1 MRMLRHF
8 RRLALRDTIL
18 VIVSLGLMVGGGIAL
33 WASSLKIPDISS
45 LQERKITQSAK
56 IYDRTGTVLLD
67 DLGDNITRTLVPLS
81 DISINAQHA
90 TLAIEDAEF
99 YEHGGI
105 RVSSIIRAVLANL
118 IPGGYTQG
126 GSTIT
131 QQVVKNSILT
141 TDKTISRKL
150 KEWVLAV
157 KLDRSLPK
165 DKILELYLNE
175 NPYGGSLYGIE
186 EASMTFFG
194 KHAKDVSLTE
204 AAYLAAIPQAPT
216 YYSPYGNNR
225 DKLETRKNLVLSRMR
240 ELGYISESEL
250 EKSKSEKI
258 DFQPPSIQ
266 GIRAPHFVFFVR
278 EQLEKEYGQ
287 RALEENGWRIIT
299 TLDADLEAKGEE
311 LAKKYALENAEKF
324 NATNASILA
333 LDPRNGDILAMVGS
347 RDYFDKAID
356 GNVNIAVAKRQPGS
370 SFKPFVYAAAF
381 MKGYS
386 PETVLFDV
394 QTQFSSECPPE
405 STSDKAP
412 CYFPENYDHQ
422 YRGPIS
428 LRSALAQ
435 SINTVAVKTLYL
447 VGIGDALR
455 IARSLGIN
463 TLEGPD
469 RYGLTLVL
477 GGGEVTLL
485 DLTSAYGVFANEG
498 VRTPY
503 RSVLKIEDRS
513 GVIIKEYGTAPEQVL
528 PATVALNI
536 SDVLSDNEARTPAF
550 GSNSSLYIPGHHI
563 ASKTGTTNDYRDAWI
578 VGYTTGLSV
587 GAWAGNNDNTPM
599 EKKVAGFIIAPLWNE
614 FVRYALTKYPDQPFP
629 EALPLTN
636 ETDKPI
642 IRGIWQGSDIVRTDL
657 NGNPVPESFMGPT
670 KSKVT
675 VSVHSILYWVDKSNP
690 KGPRPE
696 NPNNDPQF
704 QRWEYG
710 VRKWAAQNG
719 VTDGSSLF
727 IQN

>member
-1 MRMLRHF
+1 MRMLRHI
-8 RRLALRDTIL
+8 RRLSLRDIAL
-18 VIVSLGLMVGGGIAL
+18 IALSAGLIVGGGIAL

-45 LQERKITQSAK
+45 LQERKVTQSAK

-81 DISINAQHA
+81 DISINVQHA

-99 YEHGGI
+99 YDHGGI
-105 RVSSIIRAVLANL
+105 RISSIIRAVLANL

-141 TDKTISRKL
+141 TDKTVSRKL

-157 KLDRSLPK
+157 KLDRALPK

-194 KHAKDVSLTE
+194 KHARDVSLTE

-225 DKLETRKNLVLSRMR
+225 DKLEARKNLVLTRMR

-250 EKSKSEKI
+250 EKSKAEKI
-258 DFQPPSIQ
+258 EFQPPSVQ

-278 EQLEKEYGQ
+278 EQLEKEFGQ
-287 RALEENGWRIIT
+287 RALEENGWRVIT

-311 LAKKYALENAEKF
+311 LSKKYATENAEKF
-324 NATNASILA
+324 NASNASILA
-333 LDPRNGDILAMVGS
+333 LDPKNGDILAMVGS

-386 PETVLFDV
+386 PDTVLFDV

-422 YRGPIS
+422 YRGPIT

-447 VGIGDALR
+447 VGISDALR

-513 GVIIKEYGTAPEQVL
+513 GAVIKEYGTSPEQVL

-550 GSNSSLYIPGHHI
+550 GSNSALYIPGHHV

-578 VGYTTGLSV
+578 IGYTTGISV

-614 FVRYALTKYPDQPFP
+614 FMRYALTKYPDQPFP

-636 ETDKPI
+636 ESDKPV

-657 NGNPVPESFMGPT
+657 NGNPVPDTYSGPT
-670 KSKVT
+670 RNKVT
-675 VSVHSILYWVDKSNP
+675 VNVHSILYWVDKSNP

-704 QRWEYG
+704 PRWEYG
-710 VRKWAAQNG
+710 VRKWAQQNG
-719 VTDGSSLF
+719 LLDGTSVF

>member
-1 MRMLRHF
+1 MRMLRHI
-8 RRLALRDTIL
+8 RRLSLRDIAL
-18 VIVSLGLMVGGGIAL
+18 IVLSAGLIVGGGIAL

-81 DISINAQHA
+81 DISINVQHA

-99 YEHGGI
+99 YDHGGI
-105 RVSSIIRAVLANL
+105 RISSIIRAVLANL

-141 TDKTISRKL
+141 TDKTVSRKL

-157 KLDRSLPK
+157 KLDQALPK

-194 KHAKDVSLTE
+194 KHARDVSLTE

-225 DKLETRKNLVLSRMR
+225 DKLETRKNLVLTRMR

-250 EKSKSEKI
+250 EKSKAEKI
-258 DFQPPSIQ
+258 EFQPPSVQ

-278 EQLEKEYGQ
+278 EQLEKEFGQ
-287 RALEENGWRIIT
+287 RALEENGWRVIT
-299 TLDADLEAKGEE
+299 TLDADLESKGEE
-311 LAKKYALENAEKF
+311 LAKKYATENAEKY
-324 NATNASILA
+324 NASNASILA
-333 LDPRNGDILAMVGS
+333 LDPKNGDILAMVGS
-347 RDYFDKAID
+347 RDYFDKTID

-386 PETVLFDV
+386 PDTVLFDV

-422 YRGPIS
+422 YRGPIT

-447 VGIGDALR
+447 VGISDALR
-455 IARSLGIN
+455 IARSIGIN

-513 GVIIKEYGTAPEQVL
+513 GAVIKEYGTSPEQVL

-550 GSNSSLYIPGHHI
+550 GSNSALYIPGHHV

-578 VGYTTGLSV
+578 IGYTTGISV

-614 FVRYALTKYPDQPFP
+614 FMRYALTKYQDQPFP

-636 ETDKPI
+636 ESDKPI
-642 IRGIWQGSDIVRTDL
+642 IRGIWQGSDVARTDL
-657 NGNPVPESFMGPT
+657 NGNPVPDTYSGPT
-670 KSKVT
+670 RNKVT
-675 VSVHSILYWVDKSNP
+675 VNVHSILYWVDKSNP

-704 QRWEYG
+704 PRWEYG
-710 VRKWAAQNG
+710 VRKWAQQNG
-719 VTDGSSLF
+719 LFDGTSVF